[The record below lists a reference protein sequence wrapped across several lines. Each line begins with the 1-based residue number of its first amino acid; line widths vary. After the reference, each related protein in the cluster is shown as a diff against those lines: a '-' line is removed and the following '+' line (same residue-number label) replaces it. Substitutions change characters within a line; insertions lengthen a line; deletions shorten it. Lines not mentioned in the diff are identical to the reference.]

1 MFHKIMWQHMQ
12 RVIGLLITTLL
23 QIYRGIFRPLHTPIL
38 YKLATFIMT
47 LPSYRDI
54 MFLGNLVTAASFC

>member
-12 RVIGLLITTLL
+12 RVMGLLITTLL
-23 QIYRGIFRPLHTPIL
+23 QIYRGIFHPLHTPIL
-38 YKLATFIMT
+38 YILATIMT